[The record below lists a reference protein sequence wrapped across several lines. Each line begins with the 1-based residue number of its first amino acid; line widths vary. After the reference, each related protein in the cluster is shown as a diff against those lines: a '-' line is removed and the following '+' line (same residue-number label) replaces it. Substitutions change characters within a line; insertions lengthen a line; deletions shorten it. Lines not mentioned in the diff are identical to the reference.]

1 MVKSFFEGKGK
12 GKNRSSLFIA
22 ISVVLCLI
30 AGYLIYKN
38 SKDEKFTTTPG
49 QTTTTAG
56 RLCANM
62 VGGYGYDGKQ
72 DLCQCDHKCQEGR
85 GGCCSDKEKLNPYPT
100 DMDSVQRGGARGHTD
115 AEGVILGGVDS
126 YPEWLHDNRCS
137 PYVKCGEYIKN
148 YVTGNKKACQCDQ
161 HCKGHKD
168 CCEDYDEVCKATT
181 PTPTS

>member
-1 MVKSFFEGKGK
+1 MVKSFFEGK

-85 GGCCSDKEKLNPYPT
+85 GGCCSDKERLNPYPT
-100 DMDSVQRGGARGHTD
+100 DDVSLFRGGARGHTD
-115 AEGVILGGVDS
+115 AAGVIRGGALGTILNNSQCD
-126 YPEWLHDNRCS
+126 

-148 YVTGNKKACQCDQ
+148 YVTGKEKGCQCDQ
-161 HCKGHKD
+161 HCKGHDD
-168 CCEDYDEVCKATT
+168 CCDDYVKVCK
-181 PTPTS
+181 TPTSTPT

>member
-1 MVKSFFEGKGK
+1 MVKSFFEGK

-72 DLCQCDHKCQEGR
+72 DLCQCDERCKEGR
-85 GGCCSDKEKLNPYPT
+85 GGCCSDKEKINKYRT
-100 DMDSVQRGGARGHTD
+100 DDFSVERRAARGPLAD
-115 AEGVILGGVDS
+115 AKDTGHRAYALSCDTKHI
-126 YPEWLHDNRCS
+126 
-137 PYVKCGEYIKN
+137 KCGEYIRTKD
-148 YVTGNKKACQCDQ
+148 CQCDQ
-161 HCKGHKD
+161 HCTGHGD
-168 CCEDYDEVCKATT
+168 CCDDKSKFCNSTT
-181 PTPTS
+181 PTPTSI